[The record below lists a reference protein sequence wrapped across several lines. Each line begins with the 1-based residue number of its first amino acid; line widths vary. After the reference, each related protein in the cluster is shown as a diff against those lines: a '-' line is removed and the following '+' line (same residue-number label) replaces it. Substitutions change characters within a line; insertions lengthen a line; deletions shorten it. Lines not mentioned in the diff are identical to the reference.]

1 MTKEIVEKIAKSYTP
16 LQTDDLTV
24 EDKKSLYAILA
35 KKGFTLATFYLRFF
49 QKGFSEW
56 EIEGINECKRQFLL
70 LTDVSQPLLDY
81 VDDADP
87 QWAKDDKGFLY
98 TLAHSDEPGV
108 FYSCLKRVNAGM
120 CNKFIAYMN
129 ERGMS
134 AATVI
139 KRFTTDNWNPWE
151 QEGIRALLTSYTT
164 NNYD

>member
-1 MTKEIVEKIAKSYTP
+1 MTKEIIEKITKSHTP
-16 LQTDDLTV
+16 LQTDDMTV
-24 EDKKSLYAILA
+24 EGKKSLYAALE

-56 EIEGINECKRQFLL
+56 EIEGIDECKRQFLL
-70 LTDVSQPLLDY
+70 LPNVAQQLLDY
-81 VDDADP
+81 VDEDDP
-87 QWAKDDKGFLY
+87 QSFEGDKGYLY
-98 TLAHSDEPGV
+98 ILAQSDEPGV

-139 KRFTTDNWNPWE
+139 KRFTTDNWKPWE
-151 QEGIRALLTSYTT
+151 KEGIRNLLNSYY
-164 NNYD
+164 NVND

>member
-1 MTKEIVEKIAKSYTP
+1 MTKEIVEKITKSYTP
-16 LQTDDLTV
+16 LQTDDMSV
-24 EDKKSLYAILA
+24 EDKKSLYVTLA

-56 EIEGINECKRQFLL
+56 EIEGIDECKRQFLL
-70 LTDVSQPLLDY
+70 LTDVSQSLLEY
-81 VDDADP
+81 VDEHDP
-87 QWAKDDKGFLY
+87 QMVEGDKGYLY
-98 TLAHSDEPGV
+98 VLAQSNEPGI

-139 KRFTTDNWNPWE
+139 KRFTTDNWKPWE
-151 QEGIRALLTSYTT
+151 KEGIQKLLTSYTT
-164 NNYD
+164 NE